1 MIVKLKKTSD
11 KRFNQHKYALCN
23 FFRRRGYDVDI
34 REKTIR
40 IDPTDLY
47 KKENERLQRLLNYGF
62 QTVNP
67 NENDVYDHLV
77 DYQEESFVD
86 FADEILAM
94 YS

>member
-1 MIVKLKKTSD
+1 MRIKKASS

-23 FFRRRGYDVDI
+23 FFRRRGYDIDI

-47 KKENERLQRLLNYGF
+47 WKEKERLQRLLNYGF
-62 QTVNP
+62 QIVKP
-67 NENDVYDHLV
+67 DEHAVHDHLV
-77 DYQEESFVD
+77 DYQGESFID
-86 FADEILAM
+86 FADEIIAM